1 MNKSEPLLRIT
12 NLTKRFGE
20 VIANKDVSFEIN
32 PGEIH
37 CLLGENGAGKTTLA
51 ECLYGY
57 YHPEDGEISFNER
70 QVKIASPSDAIRLG
84 IGMVHQHFILVRPL
98 SVIENIVVGTDA
110 AQTFLNLTEAAR
122 KLEQLCVDYDVSIDL
137 SAKIWQ
143 LSVGEQQ
150 WVEILKAL
158 FGGVKLLILDEPTA
172 VLTPQEADKLFV
184 ILKKMKADGLSILF
198 ITHKLREVMEVSDRV
213 TVLRRGEKVA
223 TVNTTDVTHADLA
236 KMMVGREVVFRVSKP
251 ETEIGEPVL
260 EIEGLYAQNDRDQE
274 ALCNVSLDVKAGE
287 IVGIAGVSGNGQREL
302 FETVVGVRPSASG
315 KILLAGTDITNRNSQ
330 TISSL
335 GMAHIP
341 EDRLEEGLIPDFT
354 VAENLILGLHK
365 NKFYKYGGG
374 MLDMRGVTDFADKCI
389 KDFEI
394 VTPSSRQPTR
404 NLSGG
409 NLQKVIIA
417 RELSSQPKCLIANQ
431 PTRGLDVG
439 AIEYVHNRLLQQREH
454 GTGILI
460 FSEDLDEIMNLA
472 DRILVIFKGSIVG
485 ELDPEATSREEIG
498 LLMAGRLE
506 ISQ

>member
-1 MNKSEPLLRIT
+1 MNKSEPLLRISK
-12 NLTKRFGE
+12 LTKIFGE
-20 VIANKDVSFEIN
+20 VTANKDVSFEIK

-57 YHPEDGEISFNER
+57 YHPEGGEIYFNER
-70 QVKIASPSDAIRLG
+70 QVEITSPSDAIRLG

-110 AQTFLNLTEAAR
+110 AQIFLDLTKATG
-122 KLEQLCVDYDVSIDL
+122 KLEQLCADYDVSIDL

-184 ILKKMKADGLSILF
+184 ILKKMKEDGLSILF

-223 TVNTTDVTHADLA
+223 TVNTVDVTHADLA
-236 KMMVGREVVFRVSKP
+236 KMMVGRDVVFRVSKP
-251 ETEIGEPVL
+251 EVKIGEPVL
-260 EIEGLYAQNDRDQE
+260 EIEGLCAQNDRDRE
-274 ALCNVSLDVKAGE
+274 ALCNVSLDVNAGE

-302 FETVVGVRPSASG
+302 FEAIVGVRSSGTG
-315 KILLAGTDITNRNSQ
+315 KILLAGTDITNRNPQ
-330 TISSL
+330 TISYL

-365 NKFYKYGGG
+365 SQFFKYGGG
-374 MLDMRGVTDFADKCI
+374 MLDTRSMMDFAEKCI
-389 KDFEI
+389 EDFEI

-417 RELSSQPKCLIANQ
+417 RELSGQPKCLIANQ

-460 FSEDLDEIMNLA
+460 FSDDLDEIMNLA
-472 DRILVIFKGSIVG
+472 DRILVLFKGSIIG
-485 ELDPEATSREEIG
+485 ELDPDTATREEIG
-498 LLMAGRLE
+498 LLMAGSLE
-506 ISQ
+506 SS

>member
-1 MNKSEPLLRIT
+1 MRTAK
-12 NLTKRFGE
+12 LTKVFGE
-20 VIANKDVSFEIN
+20 VVANKDVSFEIN

-37 CLLGENGAGKTTLA
+37 CLLGENGAGKSTLA

-57 YHPEDGEISFNER
+57 FHPEGGEIYFNGR

-84 IGMVHQHFILVRPL
+84 IGMVHQHFILVRSL

-110 AQTFLNLTEAAR
+110 AQLFLDLAEARR
-122 KLEQLCVDYDVSIDL
+122 KLEQLCADYDVSIDL

-184 ILKKMKADGLSILF
+184 ILRKMKAEGLSVLF

-223 TVNTTDVTHADLA
+223 TVNTADMNHADLA

-251 ETEIGEPVL
+251 EVKIGEPVL
-260 EIEGLYAQNDRDQE
+260 EIEGLCAQNDRDRE
-274 ALCNVSLDVKAGE
+274 ALCNVSLNVKAGE
-287 IVGIAGVSGNGQREL
+287 IVGVAGVSGNGQREL
-302 FETVVGVRPSASG
+302 FEAIVGVRSSATG
-315 KILLAGTDITNRNSQ
+315 KITLAGTDITNRNAQ

-341 EDRLEEGLIPDFT
+341 EDRLEEGLVPDFT

-365 NKFYKYGGG
+365 NKFYKWRGS
-374 MLDMRGVTDFADKCI
+374 MLDTRGVVDFADKCI

-394 VTPSSRQPTR
+394 VTPSQRQPTR

-409 NLQKVIIA
+409 NIQKVIIA
-417 RELSSQPKCLIANQ
+417 RELSGQPKCLIANQ

-439 AIEYVHNRLLQQREH
+439 AIEYVHHRLIQQREQ

-472 DRILVIFKGSIVG
+472 DRILVLFKGSIIG
-485 ELDPEATSREEIG
+485 ELDPDTATREEIG
-498 LLMAGRLE
+498 LLMAGSLE
-506 ISQ
+506 SAQ